1 MGLDNYWIMPGEKP
15 HPNFDPPLNLCGGLF
30 SNNGVESFRGKVYS
44 KFCEEVM
51 DINLYSESISSKELL
66 VATKKLSSWMLTKS
80 SYDDL
85 NEEEIND
92 LYRMFSTYANLGASL
107 ESWY

>member
-1 MGLDNYWIMPGEKP
+1 MGLDNFWIMPGEKP
-15 HPNFDPPLNLCGGLF
+15 HPNFNPPLNLTGGLL
-30 SNNGVESFRGKVYS
+30 SNNGAESFRGKVYS

-51 DINLYSESISSKELL
+51 GIDLYSESISPKELL
-66 VATKKLSSWMLTKS
+66 VATEKLSDWMLTKS

-85 NEEEIND
+85 NKQEIDD
-92 LYRMFSTYANLGASL
+92 LHRMFSTYANLGASL